1 MGMVAK
7 DLGFCMPPISKVCEN
22 RSCEGDTRGSQALK
36 VQELGS
42 PCKRCP
48 PSTPPPPS
56 HLHPSVDP
64 PTPLQPQ
71 AMSVASPPYLFPREE
86 HNCLPQAP
94 GVAPSSVTESKVGD
108 PLLPSHFIFYKTPP

>member
-22 RSCEGDTRGSQALK
+22 RSCEGDTRGSRLYK
-36 VQELGS
+36 VQELGG

-48 PSTPPPPS
+48 LSTPPPPS

-71 AMSVASPPYLFPREE
+71 AKSVTSPQYLFPREE
-86 HNCLPQAP
+86 HNCLPP
-94 GVAPSSVTESKVGD
+94 GSWCGSFQCD
-108 PLLPSHFIFYKTPP
+108 